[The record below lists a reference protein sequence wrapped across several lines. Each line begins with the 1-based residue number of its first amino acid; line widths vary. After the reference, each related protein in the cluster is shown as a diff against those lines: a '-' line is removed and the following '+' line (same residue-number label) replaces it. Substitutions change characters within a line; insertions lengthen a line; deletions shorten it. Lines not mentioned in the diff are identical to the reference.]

1 MQKTIRGRFEDADQ
15 AKNTRDELIN
25 AGIPNEQIHVDQADH
40 MIRVILPSEED
51 AEVLE
56 IFDRHG
62 VKH

>member
-1 MQKTIRGRFEDADQ
+1 MLKTIRGRYDDATQ

-25 AGIPNEQIHVDQADH
+25 AGIPDEQINVDKDDH